1 MRPFFCCMMAVQRFC
16 SHKILKGAD
25 PMHSRKLYLGPLTD
39 NRRWDMITI
48 RPDDVFVV
56 TPPKCGTTWMQT
68 IVALLLSGDPDV
80 ETELSVK
87 MPWVDI
93 RIREMDE
100 IAARLE
106 AMTHRRSLKSHTP
119 MDGLPLDDSAQYIC
133 VFRHPLDAHFSYR
146 KHVRNIPMS
155 WFDMWYPEDDPDGVT
170 FRRFL
175 DGGAEGF
182 DADAMPLAHILQ
194 HYTAAMALAE
204 RPNVTLFHYAD
215 MSRDLAGTFAQ
226 LAALL
231 GTGHSEATMAQL
243 VKAAGFEHM
252 KSNATRYAPSGG
264 KGFMKSD
271 ADFFHSGTSG
281 KWAGKLNQAELAVYD
296 AMMDASLSPPERA
309 WLEYGSTGR
318 P

>member
-1 MRPFFCCMMAVQRFC
+1 MRQ
-16 SHKILKGAD
+16 
-25 PMHSRKLYLGPLTD
+25 RKLYLGPLTD
-39 NRRWDMITI
+39 NRRWDKVAI

-68 IVALLLSGDPDV
+68 IVSLLLSGDPDV

-87 MPWVDI
+87 MPWIDI

-100 IAARLE
+100 VAARLD
-106 AMTHRRSLKSHTP
+106 AMTHRRGMKSHTP
-119 MDGLPLDDSAQYIC
+119 MDGLPLDDSAQYLC

-146 KHVRNIPMS
+146 KHVRNIPMP
-155 WFDMWYPEDDPDGVT
+155 WFDTWYPEDDTEGVT

-194 HYTAAMALAE
+194 HYTSAAALAD

-215 MSRDLAGTFAQ
+215 MTRDLADTFEKIASQ
-226 LAALL
+226 LGVSHAPDV
-231 GTGHSEATMAQL
+231 MAQL
-243 VKAAGFEHM
+243 VAAATFGNM
-252 KSNATRYAPSGG
+252 KSKAERYAPSGG

-271 ADFFHSGTSG
+271 SDFFDSGTSN
-281 KWAGKLNQAELAVYD
+281 KWEGILTDDEVAGYD
-296 AMMDASLSPPERA
+296 AMMDASLSPDQRR
-309 WLEYGSTGR
+309 WLEYGSVGH